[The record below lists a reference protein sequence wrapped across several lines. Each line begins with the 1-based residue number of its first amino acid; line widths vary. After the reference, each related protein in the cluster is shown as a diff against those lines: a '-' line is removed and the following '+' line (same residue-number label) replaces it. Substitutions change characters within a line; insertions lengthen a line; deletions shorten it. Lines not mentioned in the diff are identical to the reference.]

1 MDAGAVDVA
10 DRSHCSSLGTS
21 CWLVDTVAV
30 EPPLPEGREATGLKK
45 FMESVL
51 EYKILAIQDVAVVL
65 GEERRRN
72 FLYSSEG
79 VKGGGEKDGG
89 LRIRVTHT
97 HQEIATLQ
105 LLINQHSCL

>member
-1 MDAGAVDVA
+1 MKG
-10 DRSHCSSLGTS
+10 
-21 CWLVDTVAV
+21 
-30 EPPLPEGREATGLKK
+30 
-45 FMESVL
+45 VL

-97 HQEIATLQ
+97 HQEIATSQ